1 MIKSIAG
8 GRIAEE
14 CIWGQH
20 IEIQCDRCKGYKSIQ
35 ERRIWKRTAKLIC
48 RRTHEGTQN
57 GCFIFLHKY
66 YVGQNDGSNFFV
78 NQLFLAYSRLIF
90 FHFHN
95 KAFQSL
101 QGHVIKKLQLSIG
114 CRFLISIQKTDE
126 HSTHQEVRRGGRTP
140 KRFLTE
146 NLCPSLVNESFEDK
160 EPTTQNWIKHGRLLH
175 CLYSR
180 LKNFFQN
187 WIFLSGWL
195 TFLARAGVSIISC
208 LPRMKMTS
216 KFCDPWILL

>member
-1 MIKSIAG
+1 MKRVFRKDVFKNAQENLFAG
-8 GRIAEE
+8 EHKR
-14 CIWGQH
+14 
-20 IEIQCDRCKGYKSIQ
+20 
-35 ERRIWKRTAKLIC
+35 ERKMD
-48 RRTHEGTQN
+48 
-57 GCFIFLHKY
+57 FFFFLHKY
-66 YVGQNDGSNFFV
+66 YVGQNNGSNFFV
-78 NQLFLAYSRLIF
+78 NQPFLAYSRLIF

-160 EPTTQNWIKHGRLLH
+160 EPTT
-175 CLYSR
+175 
-180 LKNFFQN
+180 
-187 WIFLSGWL
+187 
-195 TFLARAGVSIISC
+195 
-208 LPRMKMTS
+208 
-216 KFCDPWILL
+216 